1 MSNRYTYRRIL
12 ANRLSMY
19 KEQREA
25 RNVRS
30 VNHYN
35 SPNMTY
41 PNATQMAKITS
52 VNHVWKHGDRYY
64 KLAHEHY
71 GDKKLWWLIAW
82 FNLAP
87 TESHLVTGQLIRVP
101 LPLEAALSFLRES

>member
-1 MSNRYTYRRIL
+1 
-12 ANRLSMY
+12 MY

-30 VNHYN
+30 VNHYS
-35 SPNMTY
+35 SPNMSY

-52 VNHVWKHGDRYY
+52 VNHVWKQGDRYY
-64 KLAHEHY
+64 KLAHKHY

-87 TESHLVTGQLIRVP
+87 TESHLVTGQRIRIP